1 MKNYL
6 LFAMLKSK
14 KFWYT
19 VGAII
24 VPMLAKH
31 FGFDEAE
38 TSKVF
43 YAIVALIV
51 GQGLADSNKK

>member
-19 VGAII
+19 IGAIV
-24 VPMLAKH
+24 VPLIAKN
-31 FGFDEAE
+31 FGLDEAE

-43 YAIVALIV
+43 YAIIALIV
-51 GQGLADSNKK
+51 GQGIADRK

>member
-6 LFAMLKSK
+6 IFAMLKSK

-19 VGAII
+19 IGAII
-24 VPMLAKH
+24 VPLIAKQ
-31 FGFDEAE
+31 FGLDEAE

-43 YAIVALIV
+43 YALVALIV
-51 GQGLADSNKK
+51 GQGLADIKK

>member
-6 LFAMLKSK
+6 LITMLKSK
-14 KFWYT
+14 KFWYCI
-19 VGAII
+19 GAIV
-24 VPMLAKH
+24 VPLLAKN

-51 GQGLADSNKK
+51 GQGLADRK